1 MKKNITMSPDFS
13 TAYVTPAFMKKARV
27 YGTPEY
33 KMLAEFRAENPKM
46 PIEVRKTRTSSESL
60 SYANMESYIKDKPNA
75 AELMVEY
82 NRVRAES
89 VVKTNRHQH
98 VVKWFKAAFP
108 NYKESETFKKTE
120 EEKVIPFSATTANDD
135 MVEAV

>member
-1 MKKNITMSPDFS
+1 MKTNAITFNHDF
-13 TAYVTPAFMKKARV
+13 TKACVTPAFMKKARV

-33 KMLAEFRAENPKM
+33 EMLTEFRMKNPAM
-46 PIEVRKTRTSSESL
+46 PIEVRKSRSTADSL
-60 SYANMESYIKDKPNA
+60 SYANMEAYINGKPNA

-108 NYKESETFKKTE
+108 DYKESAVFQKE
-120 EEKVIPFSATTANDD
+120 EEKVIPFSAATANND
-135 MVEAV
+135 VAEAV